1 VLEDAG
7 LAVRVLEAS
16 DARRG
21 PDPHWPLSGIDYLA
35 QLRDGYRRELL
46 RHMGV
51 ADPGDTLGL
60 SVTGWPL
67 VDALTGGALLTIPGG

>member
-1 VLEDAG
+1 VFLLWDDVRALLVWQALVAALG
-7 LAVRVLEAS
+7 AWAIYLLARDILI
-16 DARRG
+16 G
-21 PDPHWPLSGIDYLA
+21 PSPA
-35 QLRDGYRRELL
+35 
-46 RHMGV
+46 V